1 MSRPNR
7 IKSSLSAAVLLAAA
21 SIFLTTVGVTDA
33 QAQGRDVRNTT
44 RTSVN
49 NNANINRNN
58 VANRNIN
65 DNTNINRNTNVNTN
79 TNINRNTNVNVN
91 SYNHV
96 SVDVHDNNPF
106 ATAVAVT
113 AGVAVTSAVIGSMT
127 RTLPPAC
134 VPVQVGAVLY
144 QQCGTAWYQPQYV
157 GTSVQ
162 YMVVAPPR

>member
-1 MSRPNR
+1 MSKPLSMT
-7 IKSSLSAAVLLAAA
+7 SSLSAAVLLAG
-21 SIFLTTVGVTDA
+21 STLLVGAFGMGDA
-33 QAQGRDVRNTT
+33 YAQNRGQNRDVRNTT

-49 NNANINRNN
+49 NNANINRN
-58 VANRNIN
+58 IN
-65 DNTNINRNTNVNTN
+65 NNANTNINRNTNVNTN
-79 TNINRNTNVNVN
+79 VNRNTNVNVN

-113 AGVAVTSAVIGSMT
+113 AGVAITAAAIGSMT
-127 RTLPPAC
+127 QSLPPAC

-144 QQCGTAWYQPQYV
+144 QQCGASWYQPQYV

-162 YMVVAPPR
+162 YVVVAAPRY

>member
-1 MSRPNR
+1 MSKPLSMTR
-7 IKSSLSAAVLLAAA
+7 SLSAAVLLAG
-21 SIFLTTVGVTDA
+21 STLVVGALGTSDA
-33 QAQGRDVRNTT
+33 YAQNRDVRNTT

-49 NNANINRNN
+49 NNANINRN
-58 VANRNIN
+58 IN
-65 DNTNINRNTNVNTN
+65 NNSNTNINRNTNVNTN
-79 TNINRNTNVNVN
+79 VNRNTNVNVN

-113 AGVAVTSAVIGSMT
+113 AGVAITAAAIGSMT
-127 RTLPPAC
+127 QTLPPAC

-144 QQCGTAWYQPQYV
+144 QQCGASWYQPQYV

-162 YMVVAPPR
+162 YVVVTAPRY